1 MKGLHPFN
9 PLRQSHSRWDA
20 RRPGFTHKTSRLPP
34 DTCEWRPSRSACVP
48 WHQHHHV
55 VFLIHAV
62 PPNVHIIP
70 WVHRV
75 LKKSRGGRIRAL
87 SHVDVIKAKPEVQ
100 YLRENESPSEE
111 PQSHWP
117 HPSRSLPAWSP
128 GHPTFSYILYPA
140 IERAKTMK
148 TQGIQNEATEDFSR
162 GVGLLPKSLLKQW
175 CDLRR
180 VPKCQRH
187 SCVTTDESFNKIP
200 SCRPIPL
207 PWKWILKKKKKKTH
221 KCKKKILS

>member
-1 MKGLHPFN
+1 MKAKLQELGRSP
-9 PLRQSHSRWDA
+9 
-20 RRPGFTHKTSRLPP
+20 
-34 DTCEWRPSRSACVP
+34 RSARVP

-75 LKKSRGGRIRAL
+75 LKKRRGGRIRAL
-87 SHVDVIKAKPEVQ
+87 SHGGAIKAKPEGQ
-100 YLRENESPSEE
+100 YSQENGSPSEE

-117 HPSRSLPAWSP
+117 HPSQSLPAWSP
-128 GHPTFSYILYPA
+128 GRPTFSYILYPA
-140 IERAKTMK
+140 TERAKTMK
-148 TQGIQNEATEDFSR
+148 TQEIQNKATEDFSGR
-162 GVGLLPKSLLKQW
+162 AGLLPKSLLKQW
-175 CDLRR
+175 SDLRA

-187 SCVTTDESFNKIP
+187 SCVTTTDESFNKIP

-207 PWKWILKKKKKKTH
+207 LWKWILKKKQKPTSVRKKYCH
-221 KCKKKILS
+221 RHV